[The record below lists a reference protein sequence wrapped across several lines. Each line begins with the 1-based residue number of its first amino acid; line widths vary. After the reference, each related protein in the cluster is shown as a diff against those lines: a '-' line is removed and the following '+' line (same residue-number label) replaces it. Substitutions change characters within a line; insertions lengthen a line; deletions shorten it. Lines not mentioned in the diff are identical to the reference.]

1 VKLVV
6 ATVGK
11 VRDRSLAEAI
21 VDYEQRATHYWPI
34 ETRVA
39 KEEPARSLAV
49 EQVKDRE
56 GERLLALV
64 PDGAVLV
71 ACDVGG
77 RSLTSEQFAA
87 WLGKQRDEARDVVF
101 AIGGAHGLSAEIRRV
116 ARWSLSLA
124 PWTLPHEL
132 AKLVLVEQI
141 YRAGTILRGEPYHK
155 A

>member
-21 VDYEQRATHYWPI
+21 ADYEQRATHYWPI
-34 ETRVA
+34 ESRVA
-39 KEEPARSLAV
+39 KEEPARSLTV
-49 EQVKDRE
+49 DQVKDRE
-56 GERLLALV
+56 GDRLLTLV
-64 PDGAVLV
+64 PDAAVLV

-87 WLGKQRDEARDVVF
+87 WLGRQRDEARDIAF
-101 AIGGAHGLSAEIRRV
+101 AIGGAHGLSAEVRRV
-116 ARWSLSLA
+116 AGWSLSLA